1 MEPLWSEI
9 PEGTGS
15 GRAEQELQQFFSQV
29 LQTRTGKPTWLWKS
43 LEGEFSVACALL
55 CPPGSCRASS
65 LLLQAPMPCNT
76 GLLPSPASS
85 SGSPSLLWYL
95 VPSYSVAILYGLE
108 SLKKTPDFVPW
119 FLFPTLIFM
128 TFRLESVVR
137 ATFLCFKY
145 FTHPPF
151 RSSLE
156 AHSAFPSAFGTLASQ
171 VILHVLSEQPGEG
184 KGSDFPPGPTTQSS
198 YSGTVDVGKAEDP
211 LPSLRKWN
219 LFQHDKNFTCRQK
232 VNQEKVNYL
241 LWMTKQMLHR
251 DHEITGREENLY
263 LFRTNVTRRVKST
276 NVNYFTNRNKN
287 LVLSKY
293 DQTPFSLQIS
303 GTFSNW
309 RCNE

>member
-1 MEPLWSEI
+1 MAASCAQCNGSKQHVEPLWSKI

-65 LLLQAPMPCNT
+65 LLLQAPMPCST

-108 SLKKTPDFVPW
+108 SLKKKPRFCALISFPHSHLYDFQTWVR
-119 FLFPTLIFM
+119 I
-128 TFRLESVVR
+128 SVVR

-145 FTHPPF
+145 FTHPTF

-156 AHSAFPSAFGTLASQ
+156 VHFAFLSAFGTLASQ

-232 VNQEKVNYL
+232 ASQEKVNYL

-251 DHEITGREENLY
+251 DHEITGREENLRKPIPVPDKCY
-263 LFRTNVTRRVKST
+263 KEGKIHKCQLFHKQ
-276 NVNYFTNRNKN
+276 K
-287 LVLSKY
+287 
-293 DQTPFSLQIS
+293 
-303 GTFSNW
+303 
-309 RCNE
+309 

>member
-1 MEPLWSEI
+1 MAVEEFGGWVFCCLRS
-9 PEGTGS
+9 
-15 GRAEQELQQFFSQV
+15 AV
-29 LQTRTGKPTWLWKS
+29 PTWQLPGQLAPPAGSHALQHRPSSLACLILWFPISPLVFSS
-43 LEGEFSVACALL
+43 LIQRCYSVWTRVTEKNPRFCALISF
-55 CPPGSCRASS
+55 PHSH
-65 LLLQAPMPCNT
+65 
-76 GLLPSPASS
+76 
-85 SGSPSLLWYL
+85 
-95 VPSYSVAILYGLE
+95 LY
-108 SLKKTPDFVPW
+108 DFQTWVC
-119 FLFPTLIFM
+119 I
-128 TFRLESVVR
+128 SVVR

-232 VNQEKVNYL
+232 ANQEKVNYF